1 MKKIKLN
8 KQYQSERSVKRLP
21 LPHRL
26 KNLGML
32 VLAVV
37 FYSVGVSFFFGPSG
51 LTPGGL
57 SGIAI
62 AIDRFGFL
70 PFGKGVIVM
79 ILNIPIIIL
88 GIVKFGPR
96 FFATTIAAILASSG
110 LMEVFDMLVGK
121 FAGGYSIAPLPAAI
135 GGGVLIGIAV
145 GFVMRAGATFGGTDI
160 IVKVL
165 RLRYKYMQTG
175 TFYLFVDGAVVI
187 FGTVCA
193 LFSKGVFDFAHFN
206 VEILIYSVMAIF
218 VQSYFANFVLYGSEG
233 ARMIYIITT
242 KEEEI
247 SERINTELHSGVTYL
262 QGKGAYTQ
270 KDRQILMCA
279 MRKQQVPGAREIVL
293 QEDPDAFMIV
303 TSASQVLGKGYKRL
317 DEEEL

>member
-1 MKKIKLN
+1 MKRQKIKKTQ
-8 KQYQSERSVKRLP
+8 KQSQQLKRTP
-21 LPHRL
+21 LTNRL

-32 VLAVV
+32 ILAVIL
-37 FYSVGVSFFFGPSG
+37 YSIGVSFFFGPSG

-57 SGIAI
+57 SGVSIALERLRI
-62 AIDRFGFL
+62 L
-70 PFGKGVIVM
+70 PFGKGIIVL
-79 ILNIPIIIL
+79 ILNIPIVIL
-88 GIVKFGPR
+88 GIVKFGPK
-96 FFATTIAAILASSG
+96 FFATTISAILTSSG
-110 LMEVFDMLVGK
+110 LMEVLDFLIEKFD
-121 FAGGYSIAPLPAAI
+121 AGYTISPLPAAV
-135 GGGVLIGIAV
+135 GGGVLIGISV
-145 GFVMRAGATFGGTDI
+145 GLAMRAGATFGGTDI
-160 IVKVL
+160 VVKVL

-175 TFYLFVDGAVVI
+175 TFYLFVDGAIVV
-187 FGTVCA
+187 FGTLCA
-193 LFSKGVFDFAHFN
+193 LFASGSFEFQNFD

-247 SERINTELHSGVTYL
+247 SERINGELHSGVTYL
-262 QGKGAYTQ
+262 QGKGAYTG